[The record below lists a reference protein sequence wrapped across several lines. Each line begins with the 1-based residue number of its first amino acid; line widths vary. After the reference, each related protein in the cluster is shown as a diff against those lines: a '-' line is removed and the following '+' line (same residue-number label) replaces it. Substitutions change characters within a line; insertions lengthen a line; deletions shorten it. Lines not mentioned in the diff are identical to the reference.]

1 MPKHWQNKQTTNLF
15 GAILKLKN
23 VKECEI
29 FFRDLCTLEEIA
41 GISNRWQVAQ
51 LLNQGLSYREI
62 AKQTELSTTTITRVA
77 HWIKHGR
84 GGYKLILKRFNKDE
98 YIKEKNN

>member
-15 GAILKLKN
+15 KAILKLEN
-23 VKECEI
+23 IKECEI

-41 GISNRWQVAQ
+41 EMSNRWRVVQ
-51 LLNQGLSYREI
+51 LLGQGLSYREI

-77 HWIKHGR
+77 HWIEHGS
-84 GGYKLILKRFNKDE
+84 GGYKLILKRFKKNE
-98 YIKEKNN
+98 NIKEKNR